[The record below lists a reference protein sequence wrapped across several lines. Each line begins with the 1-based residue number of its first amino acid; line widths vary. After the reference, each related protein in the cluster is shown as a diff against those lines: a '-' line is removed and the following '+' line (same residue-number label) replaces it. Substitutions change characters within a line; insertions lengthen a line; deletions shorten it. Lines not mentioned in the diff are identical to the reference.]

1 MSKDWRKAVVD
12 RDITIQEALEVINEE
27 ALGIVFV
34 VDGDMVLNAVITD
47 GDIRRGLLNGKTL
60 SDKIC
65 TIQNDEPK
73 VSSLSEPNDIL
84 IERMVRFGIRAI
96 PIVEDRKLVAVKTLD
111 DLLESKEILSPVFI
125 MAGGFGTRL
134 KPLTDSCPKPMLKV
148 GDKPMLE
155 TMINGFKRQGFK
167 NFYISTHYLPN
178 VIVDHFKDGKE
189 FGVNIKY
196 VNESEP
202 LGTGGALG
210 LLPKNIEKGPIIVIN
225 GDILTDLDFSKLIQH
240 HLESHAAA
248 TMCVRSY
255 DYRIPYGVV
264 SGEGGYVKEF
274 IEKPTYSYN
283 INAGI
288 YVLEPN
294 ILDHV
299 ESGNYV
305 DLPEILKN
313 ISLEGQKV
321 SMFPIHSYWLDIG
334 RMEDFEKAQLDIIS
348 LGI

>member
-1 MSKDWRKAVVD
+1 MSKDWRKAVVV
-12 RDITIQEALEVINEE
+12 RNITIQQTLEVINEE

-34 VDGDMVLNAVITD
+34 VNDDMVLEAVVTD
-47 GDIRRGLLNGKTL
+47 GDIRRGLLSGKTL
-60 SDKIC
+60 QDKIYA
-65 TIQNDEPK
+65 IQNDKPK
-73 VSSLSEPNDIL
+73 VSSLSEPKDVL
-84 IERMVRFGIRAI
+84 IERMVRYGIRAI
-96 PIVEDRKLVAVKTLD
+96 PVVEHGKLVAVKTLD
-111 DLLESKEILSPVFI
+111 ELLESKEILSPVFI

-155 TMINGFKRQGFK
+155 TMINGFKRLGFK

-178 VIVDHFKDGKE
+178 IIVDHFKDGSD

-225 GDILTDLDFSKLIQH
+225 GDILTDLDFSRLIQH
-240 HLESHAAA
+240 HSESHATA
-248 TMCVRSY
+248 TMCVRSF

-264 SGEGGYVKEF
+264 SGEDGYVSEF

-288 YVLEPN
+288 YVLEPK
-294 ILDHV
+294 ILDCI
-299 ESGNYV
+299 EKGTYV
-305 DLPEILKN
+305 DLPEILKT
-313 ISLEGQKV
+313 ISFEGQKV
-321 SMFPIHSYWLDIG
+321 SMFPIHGYWLDIG
-334 RMEDFEKAQLDIIS
+334 RMEDFDKAQLDIVS